1 MSPASNQLR
10 RLTVHCPLCTGWR
23 RRWHHQ
29 FGHLVKSYP
38 PFLSNYMF
46 VHFCKIRALQ
56 ILAKPSSPFFN
67 LRPGIYPTSP
77 YISIHQ
83 QRLTSLGNQVRYVQT
98 RHVDS
103 KHKYNF
109 LFNTNT
115 ISFSRQIQLF
125 EYKYNFQEAQTFSPV
140 LPPSCWENENWNK
153 IQNAAARFFSSKVS
167 QLSNN
172 SQANFEVCKY
182 FM

>member
-1 MSPASNQLR
+1 MSPASNQLS

-29 FGHLVKSYP
+29 FGHLVKSDP
-38 PFLSNYMF
+38 PFLSNYVF
-46 VHFCKIRALQ
+46 VHFCKIRAPQ
-56 ILAKPSSPFFN
+56 TLAKPSSPFFN

-98 RHVDS
+98 SHVDS
-103 KHKYNF
+103 KHKYNSV
-109 LFNTNT
+109 FNTNT

-140 LPPSCWENENWNK
+140 LSPCCWENENWNK
-153 IQNAAARFFSSKVS
+153 IQNAAARFFPFKSFPIIK
-167 QLSNN
+167 
-172 SQANFEVCKY
+172 
-182 FM
+182 